1 MVEGYMAN
9 LADGVD
15 LTAIPEEDK
24 AMITSFSMTQKQIY
38 ADAAQ
43 AAADMIV
50 NSYRK
55 MHPELNIV
63 TLRSNNLAGPGQFI
77 IT

>member
-1 MVEGYMAN
+1 MKFMG
-9 LADGVD
+9 LDIICHKLLD
-15 LTAIPEEDK
+15 P
-24 AMITSFSMTQKQIY
+24 TSPYSASK
-38 ADAAQ
+38 

-63 TLRSNNLAGPGQFI
+63 TLRSNNIAGPGGS
-77 IT
+77 